1 MVTNI
6 WECCWKDQS
15 HLVTLLISLF
25 LSSFQS
31 HWQTEIT
38 PFSVSLPR
46 KHIFSS
52 FPSSTSGGPPPIHF
66 PILLVHEGP
75 NKLLMSKGY
84 FSWIHYWN
92 ILSNSLH
99 LCCNNCEIWEKFVFI
114 NKCGLVELW
123 MQGQFCFLV
132 TFGIPSGIGIC
143 SQQWPSSCWT
153 LSSTLTKMHTST
165 LLIPSRETLKL
176 PLQSATG
183 LDSRDRDTIA
193 AASKTAITP
202 ISGQRVRGYSG
213 PDPQLHEGR
222 ESTIFWRFNFLQ
234 QLGLL
239 LLQKMHFYTWIRFL
253 AVLVDINIIMGR
265 LTY

>member
-1 MVTNI
+1 M
-6 WECCWKDQS
+6 
-15 HLVTLLISLF
+15 LLKRSKPSRDSPHQPLPF

-52 FPSSTSGGPPPIHF
+52 FPSSTSGGPSPIHF

-99 LCCNNCEIWEKFVFI
+99 LCCNNCEIWEKFVLI

-165 LLIPSRETLKL
+165 LLIPSRETLKP

>member
-1 MVTNI
+1 
-6 WECCWKDQS
+6 
-15 HLVTLLISLF
+15 
-25 LSSFQS
+25 
-31 HWQTEIT
+31 
-38 PFSVSLPR
+38 
-46 KHIFSS
+46 
-52 FPSSTSGGPPPIHF
+52 
-66 PILLVHEGP
+66 
-75 NKLLMSKGY
+75 
-84 FSWIHYWN
+84 
-92 ILSNSLH
+92 
-99 LCCNNCEIWEKFVFI
+99 
-114 NKCGLVELW
+114 

-165 LLIPSRETLKL
+165 LLIPSRETLK
-176 PLQSATG
+176 PFLQSATG

-253 AVLVDINIIMGR
+253 AVKHHHGKAYLLG
-265 LTY
+265 LSYKL